1 VPFFLSFFFLRF
13 FALAMLLFSVFYSN
27 RSAAYLQKGDAD
39 SALKDAESCI
49 AAKPDWAK
57 GYNRKGCAQHALKQ
71 YDEAIATFEAGLKIA
86 PGSALLTGPMKE
98 AQTAQKNAAAAASA
112 GGKTQMPNVFGPDMW
127 VKLQSNPQTAEWL
140 QDPAYVSGLNAIAAN
155 PQMMQNPQM
164 IQSLGDQRLLQTFLF
179 LMGMPLNLG
188 QEGGPGYSGPPRE
201 DQKVYKQ
208 KEPEPE
214 PVKELTEEEKA
225 LAATREKGTALKDQG
240 NALFKEKKY
249 KEAIEMYLKAEEAD
263 PTLMTYRTNV
273 ASCYHAMKEYATAV
287 EECKKALEV
296 GAEHYND
303 YKLKAKAMERIGN
316 AYWKLE
322 DFDAALEWQDKAQM
336 EIHDDKRY
344 TKIKKWRKQLSKK
357 KAEAY
362 LDPVK
367 ALEAKEA
374 GNKCFSA
381 KDFKGA
387 IELYTEAIKRDP
399 TNPAYFCNR
408 CGALQK
414 VMDLEGAK
422 KDANTAIELDPT

>member
-1 VPFFLSFFFLRF
+1 
-13 FALAMLLFSVFYSN
+13 MFYSN

-127 VKLQSNPQTAEWL
+127 AKLQSNPQTAEWL
-140 QDPAYVSGLNAIAAN
+140 QDPAYVNGLNAIAAN

-201 DQKVYKQ
+201 DQKVYKK

-225 LAATREKGTALKDQG
+225 LAAIREKGTALKDQG

-287 EECKKALEV
+287 EECKKALEI

-344 TKIKKWRKQLSKK
+344 AKIKKWRKLLSKK

-422 KDANTAIELDPT
+422 KDANKAIELDPT

>member
-1 VPFFLSFFFLRF
+1 
-13 FALAMLLFSVFYSN
+13 MLLLPVFYSN

-225 LAATREKGTALKDQG
+225 LAATREK
-240 NALFKEKKY
+240 
-249 KEAIEMYLKAEEAD
+249 
-263 PTLMTYRTNV
+263 
-273 ASCYHAMKEYATAV
+273 
-287 EECKKALEV
+287 
-296 GAEHYND
+296 
-303 YKLKAKAMERIGN
+303 
-316 AYWKLE
+316 
-322 DFDAALEWQDKAQM
+322 AQ
-336 EIHDDKRY
+336 HW
-344 TKIKKWRKQLSKK
+344 KIKGMRCSKK
-357 KAEAY
+357 KNTKK
-362 LDPVK
+362 P
-367 ALEAKEA
+367 
-374 GNKCFSA
+374 S
-381 KDFKGA
+381 
-387 IELYTEAIKRDP
+387 
-399 TNPAYFCNR
+399 R
-408 CGALQK
+408 C
-414 VMDLEGAK
+414 
-422 KDANTAIELDPT
+422 I